1 MYIFLKLDDWNSAND
16 DLVACCNLLREI
28 TDCTVRSLPIMAMD
42 LQQLQR
48 SQEMAIMETEQ
59 AGTRK
64 NWMQQTTE

>member
-1 MYIFLKLDDWNSAND
+1 MERSQLDGNSAND
-16 DLVACCNLLREI
+16 NLACGNLLGDI